1 MSSDDST
8 KAAPRPQIYG
18 SAWYST
24 AQQAL
29 RTALT
34 IGYDEFIL
42 SAQEWEEIARIA
54 NRMLHLH
61 AADLKPEEIEA
72 LARSVLT
79 VDPIRH
85 LPPLPPTQK

>member
-18 SAWYST
+18 SAWYS
-24 AQQAL
+24 AVQQAL

-34 IGYDEFIL
+34 IGNDEFIL
-42 SAQEWEEIARIA
+42 SAQAWEEIGQIA
-54 NRMLHLH
+54 NRMVHLH
-61 AADLKPEEIEA
+61 ATNFKPEEIEA
-72 LARSVLT
+72 LKRSVLT

>member
-1 MSSDDST
+1 MSSNDT
-8 KAAPRPQIYG
+8 KTTRPFQIYG

-29 RTALT
+29 HTALT
-34 IGYDEFIL
+34 IGHDEFIL

-79 VDPIRH
+79 IDPVRH
-85 LPPLPPTQK
+85 LPPPTGPNPN